1 MSKNSIQSKI
11 ESITKPQKQEVIIT
25 KPKKLDSSI
34 LDKIEK
40 KGTVNNPMLKRN
52 LIKEKEQQEFEKIE
66 NMSTFDKILKLQN
79 LLKEITSMKVRFET
93 NKDQI
98 LTNINKNTF
107 KYYESKIN
115 MKEIYDYCQSDNL
128 EEYIKYTLIADP
140 FPYFDEKGKDLYKD
154 IYNFLFLIRNNNKM
168 MLKLIEKSDKEDYEN
183 LSDFLVNFCYEDTIN
198 SSFIQEELMLLIYLI
213 LEKNMMNLPKEILN
227 NDNNASY
234 NIFRNDE
241 NLVYHLLRSLSRKAD
256 IRNFLCS
263 ILLDAINN
271 IQELRKNL
279 NLDIDYKPK
288 NSINNEDNS
297 DNPLNNSYD
306 NITPDKFEKINV
318 VHRHYTIRK
327 KNPENKLRLS
337 NAKNDETIIRNQT
350 NNDIENPKEN
360 KNEEDKKIEN
370 DKIDLEKINQVNENK
385 DIFSIPDNITEEELK
400 KIKIDSFFENND
412 VSLNYLQKKLK
423 DINNISKNTK
433 INSSMKDYLELLIKD
448 IKNEKDEVYS
458 DKKLINY
465 LKLMKINDAKEVN
478 QNNSPENLDEK
489 INNLKSNYNIIIKS
503 IDDIIVK
510 INENITKVP
519 VIIKC
524 ISNVIEQLLNK
535 KYIERKPTK
544 LISNYQKYIFKSNFF
559 YGNFVLCSL
568 SNLDYNGIFFS
579 DIISSTTL
587 ENLNII
593 INILN
598 KMLSG
603 KLFTNCYEVIY
614 NKYIIETLP
623 KFFEVIDN
631 IEKNFKLPDVLQRL
645 VNTCTDTKNKKR
657 LQDFEYDYFFEKN
670 EEIQYQSLCF
680 NFDNLLVFMKLAKKN
695 IESLNN
701 YSEDEKQII
710 GKIYGY
716 ETFLADIN
724 KQNKIKEKRC
734 DFIYL
739 VKINFNSKTE
749 KKINSILRD
758 NFASV
763 NPGQNSNNV
772 QFLKKCLV
780 EVLEYANVI
789 NKYNFRYFIQNLKT
803 KIRNHDI
810 NHMLFRKNRFLN
822 YENIVNGKNIHLNI
836 NEDEYMEKSLNFRN
850 ELFHNILEF
859 LKVEIGTNYNDSKTQ
874 RIVFCAFYVQ
884 TNLKLLP
891 DEYKENNYGKLIIE
905 LIKEAMEKLNYL
917 NSSILNQLYNK
928 IKEGNKLNLIITS
941 NYLQVKS
948 LEKFKCIEYLYYKSL
963 LPLQFKIEKD
973 ENNIIKKVEYLSTDE
988 TTKKEENNEK
998 PQDIVIMLNDTEK
1011 IADTKKTK
1019 KQLKPSFPNFRKYE
1033 DKIDDIV
1040 KLEEDCLMAD
1050 ALKEYFLKLKKVVKA
1065 EKIIKRFSKDE
1076 IDSILIELE
1085 NHILYKLYDKLYPI
1099 KSTKLDDEF
1108 YKKCCRLEF
1117 IKPENI
1123 ITDKNIYNE
1132 RLWQFSM
1139 DYLNEINSKYTPQDK
1154 LKVVLK
1160 SFGILQNSITFC
1172 SGKKELG
1179 VDDTI
1184 KPLIY
1189 VLIKSKPKTIF
1200 TNYNYCQLFLNDN
1213 LCKTQYGIL
1222 LTQLYMIMNI
1232 IKDMKHSDLI
1242 GVTEEQFGKDE

>member
-1 MSKNSIQSKI
+1 
-11 ESITKPQKQEVIIT
+11 
-25 KPKKLDSSI
+25 
-34 LDKIEK
+34 
-40 KGTVNNPMLKRN
+40 
-52 LIKEKEQQEFEKIE
+52 
-66 NMSTFDKILKLQN
+66 
-79 LLKEITSMKVRFET
+79 
-93 NKDQI
+93 
-98 LTNINKNTF
+98 
-107 KYYESKIN
+107 
-115 MKEIYDYCQSDNL
+115 
-128 EEYIKYTLIADP
+128 
-140 FPYFDEKGKDLYKD
+140 
-154 IYNFLFLIRNNNKM
+154 
-168 MLKLIEKSDKEDYEN
+168 
-183 LSDFLVNFCYEDTIN
+183 
-198 SSFIQEELMLLIYLI
+198 
-213 LEKNMMNLPKEILN
+213 
-227 NDNNASY
+227 
-234 NIFRNDE
+234 
-241 NLVYHLLRSLSRKAD
+241 
-256 IRNFLCS
+256 
-263 ILLDAINN
+263 
-271 IQELRKNL
+271 
-279 NLDIDYKPK
+279 
-288 NSINNEDNS
+288 
-297 DNPLNNSYD
+297 
-306 NITPDKFEKINV
+306 
-318 VHRHYTIRK
+318 
-327 KNPENKLRLS
+327 
-337 NAKNDETIIRNQT
+337 
-350 NNDIENPKEN
+350 
-360 KNEEDKKIEN
+360 
-370 DKIDLEKINQVNENK
+370 
-385 DIFSIPDNITEEELK
+385 
-400 KIKIDSFFENND
+400 
-412 VSLNYLQKKLK
+412 
-423 DINNISKNTK
+423 
-433 INSSMKDYLELLIKD
+433 MKDYLEILIKD
-448 IKNEKDEVYS
+448 IKNKKEEIYS
-458 DKKLINY
+458 NKKLVNY
-465 LKLMKINDAKEVN
+465 LKLMKINETKEVN
-478 QNNSPENLDEK
+478 QNNSAENFDEK

-559 YGNFVLCSL
+559 YGNFILCSL
-568 SNLDYNGIFFS
+568 NNLDYNGIFFS
-579 DIISSTTL
+579 DIISSTTI

-593 INILN
+593 INILD
-598 KMLSG
+598 KMFSG
-603 KLFTNCYEVIY
+603 TLFTNCYEIIY

-645 VNTCTDTKNKKR
+645 VNTCTDIKNTKR

-680 NFDNLLVFMKLAKKN
+680 NFDNLLIFMKLAKKN

-716 ETFLADIN
+716 ETFLAEIN

-758 NFASV
+758 NFASI

-803 KIRNHDI
+803 KICNHDI

-822 YENIVNGKNIHLNI
+822 YENIVNGKNIHLDI
-836 NEDEYMEKSLNFRN
+836 NEEEYMEKSLNFRN

-998 PQDIVIMLNDTEK
+998 PQDIVIMLNDTKK
-1011 IADTKKTK
+1011 IADTKRTK
-1019 KQLKPSFPNFRKYE
+1019 KPLKPSFPKFRKYE

-1139 DYLNEINSKYTPQDK
+1139 DYLNEINNKYTPQDK

>member
-1 MSKNSIQSKI
+1 
-11 ESITKPQKQEVIIT
+11 
-25 KPKKLDSSI
+25 
-34 LDKIEK
+34 
-40 KGTVNNPMLKRN
+40 
-52 LIKEKEQQEFEKIE
+52 
-66 NMSTFDKILKLQN
+66 
-79 LLKEITSMKVRFET
+79 
-93 NKDQI
+93 
-98 LTNINKNTF
+98 
-107 KYYESKIN
+107 
-115 MKEIYDYCQSDNL
+115 
-128 EEYIKYTLIADP
+128 
-140 FPYFDEKGKDLYKD
+140 
-154 IYNFLFLIRNNNKM
+154 
-168 MLKLIEKSDKEDYEN
+168 
-183 LSDFLVNFCYEDTIN
+183 
-198 SSFIQEELMLLIYLI
+198 
-213 LEKNMMNLPKEILN
+213 
-227 NDNNASY
+227 
-234 NIFRNDE
+234 
-241 NLVYHLLRSLSRKAD
+241 
-256 IRNFLCS
+256 
-263 ILLDAINN
+263 
-271 IQELRKNL
+271 
-279 NLDIDYKPK
+279 
-288 NSINNEDNS
+288 
-297 DNPLNNSYD
+297 
-306 NITPDKFEKINV
+306 
-318 VHRHYTIRK
+318 
-327 KNPENKLRLS
+327 
-337 NAKNDETIIRNQT
+337 
-350 NNDIENPKEN
+350 
-360 KNEEDKKIEN
+360 
-370 DKIDLEKINQVNENK
+370 
-385 DIFSIPDNITEEELK
+385 
-400 KIKIDSFFENND
+400 
-412 VSLNYLQKKLK
+412 
-423 DINNISKNTK
+423 
-433 INSSMKDYLELLIKD
+433 MKDYLEILIKD
-448 IKNEKDEVYS
+448 IKNKKEEIYS
-458 DKKLINY
+458 NKKLVNY
-465 LKLMKINDAKEVN
+465 LKLMKINETKEVN
-478 QNNSPENLDEK
+478 QNNSAENFDEK

-559 YGNFVLCSL
+559 YGNFILCSL
-568 SNLDYNGIFFS
+568 NNLDYNGIFFS
-579 DIISSTTL
+579 DIISSTTI

-593 INILN
+593 INILD
-598 KMLSG
+598 KMFSG
-603 KLFTNCYEVIY
+603 ELFTNCYEIIY

-645 VNTCTDTKNKKR
+645 VNTCTDIKNTKR

-680 NFDNLLVFMKLAKKN
+680 NFDNLLIFMKLAKKN

-716 ETFLADIN
+716 ETFLAEIN

-749 KKINSILRD
+749 KKLNSILRD
-758 NFASV
+758 NFSTI
-763 NPGQNSNNV
+763 NPGQNLNNV

-803 KIRNHDI
+803 KICNHDI
-810 NHMLFRKNRFLN
+810 NNMLFRKNRFLD
-822 YENIVNGKNIHLNI
+822 YENIVNGKNIHLDI
-836 NEDEYMEKSLNFRN
+836 KEDEYMENCLNFRN
-850 ELFHNILEF
+850 ELFHNILEY
-859 LKVEIGTNYNDSKTQ
+859 LKLEIGTNYNDSKTQ

-891 DEYKENNYGKLIIE
+891 DEYKENNYSKLIIE

-973 ENNIIKKVEYLSTDE
+973 ENNIIKKVEYVNKDE
-988 TTKKEENNEK
+988 NVKKEENKDNEGT
-998 PQDIVIMLNDTEK
+998 QDFVVIPNDKEK
-1011 IADTKKTK
+1011 IEDTKKTK
-1019 KQLKPSFPNFRKYE
+1019 KPLKSSFPNFRKYE

-1040 KLEEDCLMAD
+1040 KLEEDSLMAD

-1085 NHILYKLYDKLYPI
+1085 NHILFKLYDKLYPL

-1139 DYLNEINSKYTPQDK
+1139 DYLNEINNKYTPQDK

-1189 VLIKSKPKTIF
+1189 VLIKSQPKTIF

-1232 IKDMKHSDLI
+1232 IKDMKHTDLI